1 MSAAPG
7 RSQASSHRS
16 PQGEGIPLNAMLQ
29 ATELSVGYPGRV
41 VGSGLSLTL
50 QTGEVLALL
59 GPNGCGKTTLL
70 KTLLGLLS
78 PLGGTVQ
85 LQGRALAQW
94 PLAERA
100 RELAYVP
107 QGQASTFGF
116 TALDMVLMGR
126 TAHQGLIARP
136 SAHDREVAHEALQR
150 VGMVHLAERSVHRIS
165 GGERQLVLIARA
177 LAQQPRAVLLDEP
190 TASLDFGNQGLVMRA
205 IRALAGEGLA
215 VLFTTHNPNQ
225 ALRCADRAMLMREGR
240 VLAEG
245 AVAQVIEAEGLRS
258 LYSAGVLQVHDA
270 AGGVPVFLPDFG
282 QCHGSAAGLE
292 TTSGKPSADAVSS
305 ATPNTSTSTPS

>member
-1 MSAAPG
+1 MTV
-7 RSQASSHRS
+7 
-16 PQGEGIPLNAMLQ
+16 MLE
-29 ATELSVGYPGRV
+29 ATDLSVGYPGRV

-50 QTGEVLALL
+50 RAGEVLALL

-70 KTLLGLLS
+70 KTLLGLL
-78 PLGGTVQ
+78 PALGGAVH
-85 LQGRALAQW
+85 LQGKPLAQW

-116 TALDMVLMGR
+116 TALEMVLMGR

-136 SAHDREVAHEALQR
+136 TAHDRDVAHGALHR
-150 VGMVHLAERSVHRIS
+150 VGMVHLADRSVHHIS

-205 IRALAGEGLA
+205 IRTLAMEGLA
-215 VLFTTHNPNQ
+215 VLFTTHDPNQ
-225 ALRCADRAMLMREGR
+225 ALRCADRALLMREGR

-245 AVAQVIEAEGLRS
+245 AVHEVIEVEGLRA
-258 LYSAGVLQVHDA
+258 LYSAGVMQLHDA
-270 AGGVPVFLPDFG
+270 AGGPPAFLPDFVG
-282 QCHGSAAGLE
+282 
-292 TTSGKPSADAVSS
+292 
-305 ATPNTSTSTPS
+305 

>member
-1 MSAAPG
+1 MV
-7 RSQASSHRS
+7 QASS
-16 PQGEGIPLNAMLQ
+16 
-29 ATELSVGYPGRV
+29 LSVGYPGHV
-41 VGSGLSLTL
+41 VGSDLSLSL
-50 QTGEVLALL
+50 HSGEVLALL

-70 KTLLGLLS
+70 KTLLGLLP
-78 PLGGTVQ
+78 PLGGAVQ

-100 RELAYVP
+100 REIAYVP

-116 TALDMVLMGR
+116 SALEMVLMGR
-126 TAHQGLIARP
+126 TAHQGLLARP
-136 SAHDREVAHEALQR
+136 SAQDRAIAQAALQR
-150 VGMVHLAERSVHRIS
+150 VGMAHLADRSVHRIS

-215 VLFTTHNPNQ
+215 VLFTTHDPNQ

-245 AVAQVIEAEGLRS
+245 RVGEVIEVESLRS
-258 LYSAGVLQVHDA
+258 LYSAGVMRVDDA
-270 AGGVPVFLPDFG
+270 AGGPPVFLPAFG
-282 QCHGSAAGLE
+282 PGR
-292 TTSGKPSADAVSS
+292 
-305 ATPNTSTSTPS
+305 

>member
-16 PQGEGIPLNAMLQ
+16 PQGEGGPVNAMLQ
-29 ATELSVGYPGRV
+29 ATDLRVGYPGHV
-41 VGSGLSLTL
+41 VGSGLSLAL
-50 QTGEVLALL
+50 RGGEVLALL

-70 KTLLGLLS
+70 KTLLGLL
-78 PLGGTVQ
+78 PALGGQVR

-94 PLAERA
+94 SLAERA

-116 TALDMVLMGR
+116 TALEMVLMGR

-136 SAHDREVAHEALQR
+136 GAQDRAIAHRALQR
-150 VGMVHLAERSVHRIS
+150 VGMAHLGERSVHRIS

-205 IRALAGEGLA
+205 IRALASEGLA
-215 VLFTTHNPNQ
+215 VLFTTHDPNQ
-225 ALRCADRAMLMREGR
+225 ALRCADRALLMREGQ
-240 VLAEG
+240 VMAEG
-245 AVAQVIEAEGLRS
+245 AADQVVEAGGLRA
-258 LYSAGVLQVHDA
+258 LYSAGVVQVNDA
-270 AGGVPVFLPDFG
+270 AGGPPVFLPAFG
-282 QCHGSAAGLE
+282 RAEAGP
-292 TTSGKPSADAVSS
+292 GQ
-305 ATPNTSTSTPS
+305 

>member
-7 RSQASSHRS
+7 RFPASSYRS

-29 ATELSVGYPGRV
+29 ATELSVGYPGHV
-41 VGSGLSLTL
+41 VGSRLSLSL
-50 QTGEVLALL
+50 HTGEVLALL

-70 KTLLGLLS
+70 KTLLGLL
-78 PLGGTVQ
+78 PALAGTVQ
-85 LQGRALAQW
+85 MQGKPLAKW

-116 TALDMVLMGR
+116 TALEMVLMGR
-126 TAHQGLIARP
+126 TAHQGLLARP
-136 SAHDREVAHEALQR
+136 SAQDRAIAHAALQR
-150 VGMVHLAERSVHRIS
+150 VGMAHLADRSVHRIS

-205 IRALAGEGLA
+205 IRTLAGEGLA
-215 VLFTTHNPNQ
+215 VLFTTHDPNQ
-225 ALRCADRAMLMREGR
+225 ALRCADRAVLMREGR

-245 AVAQVIEAEGLRS
+245 SVGQVIEVEGLRA
-258 LYSAGVLQVHDA
+258 LYSAGVLQVDDA
-270 AGGVPVFLPDFG
+270 AGGPPVFLPAFG
-282 QCHGSAAGLE
+282 QTE
-292 TTSGKPSADAVSS
+292 PEADK
-305 ATPNTSTSTPS
+305 

>member
-16 PQGEGIPLNAMLQ
+16 PQGEGLPSSAMLE
-29 ATELSVGYPGRV
+29 AADLSVGYPGHV
-41 VGSGLSLTL
+41 VGSKLSLAL
-50 QTGEVLALL
+50 RSGEVLALL

-70 KTLLGLLS
+70 KTLLGLL
-78 PLGGTVQ
+78 PALGGTVQ

-116 TALDMVLMGR
+116 TALEMVLMGR
-126 TAHQGLIARP
+126 TAHQGLLARP
-136 SAHDREVAHEALQR
+136 SAQDRVVAHTALQR
-150 VGMVHLAERSVHRIS
+150 VGMAHLAERSVHRIS

-205 IRALAGEGLA
+205 IRTLASEGLA
-215 VLFTTHNPNQ
+215 VLFTTHDPNQ
-225 ALRCADRAMLMREGR
+225 ALRCADRALLMREGR

-245 AVAQVIEAEGLRS
+245 VVGQVIEAEGLRA
-258 LYSAGVLQVHDA
+258 LYSAGVVQVDAA
-270 AGGVPVFLPDFG
+270 AGGAPVFLPDFG
-282 QCHGSAAGLE
+282 LR
-292 TTSGKPSADAVSS
+292 PD
-305 ATPNTSTSTPS
+305 

>member
-16 PQGEGIPLNAMLQ
+16 PQGEGLPSSAMLE
-29 ATELSVGYPGRV
+29 AADLSVGYPGHV
-41 VGSGLSLTL
+41 VGSDLSLAL
-50 QTGEVLALL
+50 RSGEVLALL

-70 KTLLGLLS
+70 KTLLGLLP
-78 PLGGTVQ
+78 PLAGAVQ
-85 LQGRALAQW
+85 LQGRPLVQW
-94 PLAERA
+94 PLADRA
-100 RELAYVP
+100 REIAYVP

-116 TALDMVLMGR
+116 TALEMVLMGR
-126 TAHQGLIARP
+126 TAHQGLLARP
-136 SAHDREVAHEALQR
+136 SAQDRAIAHTALQR
-150 VGMVHLAERSVHRIS
+150 VGMAHLAERSVHRIS

-215 VLFTTHNPNQ
+215 VLFTTHDPNQ

-245 AVAQVIEAEGLRS
+245 AVEDVIEADRLRA
-258 LYSAGVLQVHDA
+258 LYSAGVMQVNDA
-270 AGGVPVFLPDFG
+270 TGGPPVFLPAFDN
-282 QCHGSAAGLE
+282 
-292 TTSGKPSADAVSS
+292 ADQ
-305 ATPNTSTSTPS
+305 ATNR